1 LIASL
6 AQTRSKREHRKWE
19 KQMTEGALSMAGGHQ
34 AVDAREGEAAAG
46 GPWGA
51 ESREV
56 GPPRAERG
64 AAGPQIAAA
73 YRQGLGIEA
82 IARRAG
88 LPVREVYWLLGRE
101 NVAIRPAR
109 VARGTKPDTI
119 ELLRRI
125 RRMREEG
132 FTYKQIGR
140 TCGIAPGT
148 VGVMLSTFREV
159 EL

>member
-1 LIASL
+1 M
-6 AQTRSKREHRKWE
+6 E
-19 KQMTEGALSMAGGHQ
+19 EGALPLAGRPAWQ
-34 AVDAREGEAAAG
+34 TAPTEAETRRPPPAARD
-46 GPWGA
+46 
-51 ESREV
+51 V
-56 GPPRAERG
+56 
-64 AAGPQIAAA
+64 AAA
-73 YRQGLGIEA
+73 YREGLGVEA
-82 IARRAG
+82 IARRTG

-109 VARGTKPDTI
+109 VARGPRPDTL

-125 RRMREEG
+125 RQMRTDG
-132 FTYKQIGR
+132 FTYKQIAR